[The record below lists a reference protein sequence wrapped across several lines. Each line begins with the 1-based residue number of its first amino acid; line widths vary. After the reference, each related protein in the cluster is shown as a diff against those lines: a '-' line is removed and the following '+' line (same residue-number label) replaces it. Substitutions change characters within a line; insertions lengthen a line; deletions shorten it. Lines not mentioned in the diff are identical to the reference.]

1 MNWILRK
8 TLTSSWEIK
17 WQRKIFQLN
26 RLKFKLDLIF
36 HTSALLFASSLIFHC
51 TPVAQLYAFLHTK
64 YMKRINIR
72 GSGNLFSF
80 FIVVERIIFSF
91 GTWNVTRGP
100 ELRWKFM
107 CGITVDLY
115 ELNCEVHQHE
125 MLPLWIGKKINL
137 LHWNV
142 H

>member
-8 TLTSSWEIK
+8 TLTSSCEIK
-17 WQRKIFQLN
+17 CQRKFFQLN
-26 RLKFKLDLIF
+26 RLKFKLDLISTHQLF
-36 HTSALLFASSLIFHC
+36 FLPHHSYFIALPWHSYML
-51 TPVAQLYAFLHTK
+51 FLHIK
-64 YMKRINIR
+64 YMKKINIR

-91 GTWNVTRGP
+91 STWNVTRGP

-125 MLPLWIGKKINL
+125 MLPLWIEKKINL